1 MGGGRTARSPAL
13 FVDRFWPR
21 VGVRRERAVVGRA
34 GQAGEA
40 GNACVRELDVVVN
53 MSPTTTL
60 GGASERLCRGGAE
73 APAPPRAAQW
83 LSCFAGRPRPSQPGH
98 SSHSPT
104 THKKHAHTHT
114 QKESARAARIER
126 LTLRGEQ
133 ATSYAIDKNRTALL
147 GAIIELLL
155 YKHQATPPGE
165 WVRLQKKALVGEA
178 DFLVSKEVDKTRA
191 ERPQLVCWCHQHRSE
206 RPVSQEQLRPQLCA
220 KPAHRRLAA
229 R

>member
-83 LSCFAGRPRPSQPGH
+83 PGCFAGRPRPSQPGR

-104 THKKHAHTHT
+104 KKKPKNEPAH
-114 QKESARAARIER
+114 AARIER
-126 LTLRGEQ
+126 RTLRGEQ
-133 ATSYAIDKNRTALL
+133 AASFAIDKNRTALL
-147 GAIIELLL
+147 GAILELLL
-155 YKHQATPPGE
+155 YEHRATPPGE
-165 WVRLQKKALVGEA
+165 RLQKIGGRGSIFWFSRKR
-178 DFLVSKEVDKTRA
+178 KTKNA
-191 ERPQLVCWCHQHRSE
+191 
-206 RPVSQEQLRPQLCA
+206 
-220 KPAHRRLAA
+220 RRTAAA
-229 R
+229 RVLVPLA

>member
-60 GGASERLCRGGAE
+60 GSERAPLSGRGGGAGPLAGGAVAQLFCRPTSPE
-73 APAPPRAAQW
+73 PAGPQ
-83 LSCFAGRPRPSQPGH
+83 QPL
-98 SSHSPT
+98 P
-104 THKKHAHTHT
+104 HT
-114 QKESARAARIER
+114 QKTHTKNEPAHAARIER
-126 LTLRGEQ
+126 RTLRGEQ
-133 ATSYAIDKNRTALL
+133 AAPHAIDKNRTALL
-147 GAIIELLL
+147 GAIFELLL
-155 YKHQATPPGE
+155 YEHRATPPGE
-165 WVRLQKKALVGEA
+165 GSATKKRHWWARLI
-178 DFLVSKEVDKTRA
+178 FLVFQEADKTRA
-191 ERPQLVCWCHQHRSE
+191 ERPQLVCWCRQHRSE